1 MKCLKPKSEEFVEVV
16 QEPQTLQ
23 PQQANSRCLKT

>member
-23 PQQANSRCLKT
+23 ANSRCLKT